1 MPDAAL
7 DMSVDRLPDPLGGL
21 FRYWDGIKGDRP
33 LPNRCDFDPIAIP
46 QLLPHL
52 ILVEVLRDEADGQVA
67 DFRFRVIGTH
77 VDERMS
83 DRYTGRRLSQ
93 IPNKRRGS
101 KIWDTY
107 QAVEREAEP
116 KVISLDYIGPAE
128 RTKETTEIF
137 LPLSAGGGQVDFI
150 VVGLSF
156 A

>member
-1 MPDAAL
+1 MKDAAQ
-7 DMSVDRLPDPLGGL
+7 DASVDRLPDPLGGL
-21 FRYWDGIKGDRP
+21 FRYWDNIRGDRP
-33 LPNRCDFDPIAIP
+33 LPNRRDFDPIAIP
-46 QLLPHL
+46 ELLPHL
-52 ILVEVLRDEADGQVA
+52 ILVEVLRDKADGQVA

-77 VDERMS
+77 VDERMNY
-83 DRYTGRRLSQ
+83 RYTGRRLSE
-93 IPNKRRGS
+93 IPSKRRGS
-101 KIWDTY
+101 RIWDTY
-107 QAVEREAEP
+107 QAVEREAQP

>member
-1 MPDAAL
+1 
-7 DMSVDRLPDPLGGL
+7 MSADRLPDPLGGL
-21 FRYWDGIKGDRP
+21 FRYWDSIRGGRP

-67 DFRFRVIGTH
+67 DFRFRVIGTR

-93 IPNKRRGS
+93 IPGKRPGS
-101 KIWDTY
+101 KIWNAY
-107 QAVEREAEP
+107 QAVEREGQP
-116 KVISLDYIGPAE
+116 KLVSLDYIGPAE
-128 RTKETTEIF
+128 RTQETTEIY

-150 VVGLSF
+150 VVGLRF

>member
-1 MPDAAL
+1 MQDAAL

-21 FRYWDGIKGDRP
+21 FRYWDSIKGDRP

-77 VDERMS
+77 VDERMNY
-83 DRYTGRRLSQ
+83 RYTGRRLSEF
-93 IPNKRRGS
+93 PSKRRGS

-107 QAVEREAEP
+107 QAVESAGKPR
-116 KVISLDYIGPAE
+116 VISLDYIGPAE
-128 RTKETTEIF
+128 RTRETTEIY
-137 LPLSAGGGQVDFI
+137 LPLSAGNGQVDFI